1 MSCSTCLESSSYD
14 LENPIISIQCG
25 HKFHKHCL
33 PTNFLE
39 SKEKNCPKCRNKKKL
54 AFSEPR
60 TNEQLSHY
68 SRTAMSLHYSTRV
81 PTVRYKKK
89 AEISLAWRT
98 VFWIFGV
105 IFVFLT
111 ITFAILDFLDDFASK
126 HSKSLKSEILDL
138 ENKVNK
144 KRTLRFQKDK

>member
-1 MSCSTCLESSSYD
+1 MSCSNCLESSSYD

-33 PTNFLE
+33 PNNFLE

-54 AFSEPR
+54 AFSELR
-60 TNEQLSHY
+60 NNQQSSY
-68 SRTAMSLHYSTRV
+68 YSTRV
-81 PTVRYKKK
+81 LPVRNKKK
-89 AEISLAWRT
+89 VEISLAWRT

-126 HSKSLKSEILDL
+126 HSKSLKSERLDL

>member
-1 MSCSTCLESSSYD
+1 MDIKLI
-14 LENPIISIQCG
+14 NIAFQIISWKIKKRIVQNVETKRRW
-25 HKFHKHCL
+25 HFQNLKTTNNY
-33 PTNFLE
+33 PTIPPGFQ
-39 SKEKNCPKCRNKKKL
+39 KK
-54 AFSEPR
+54 
-60 TNEQLSHY
+60 
-68 SRTAMSLHYSTRV
+68 V
-81 PTVRYKKK
+81 
-89 AEISLAWRT
+89 EISLAWRT

-126 HSKSLKSEILDL
+126 HSKSLRSERLDL